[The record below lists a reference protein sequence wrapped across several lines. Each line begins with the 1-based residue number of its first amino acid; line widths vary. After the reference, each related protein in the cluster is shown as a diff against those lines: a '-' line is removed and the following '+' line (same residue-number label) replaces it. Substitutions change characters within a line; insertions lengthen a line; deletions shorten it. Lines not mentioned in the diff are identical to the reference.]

1 MLIMTTIDDISL
13 ESIPYI
19 GNRLIDNGAN
29 NFHIINSFT
38 KKGRMEYILF
48 VDLDENKLEDVSS
61 LLALEFGTIGM
72 RILSCEHLK
81 FPFKLKTKDVS
92 VEINKQKFN
101 KKIKIKYLYNLNDE
115 IISLKAEYEDLKI
128 FSNEIA
134 SNGFNISFS
143 KIKTIIEAEA
153 YNDDLDEI
161 KLSL

>member
-1 MLIMTTIDDISL
+1 M
-13 ESIPYI
+13 
-19 GNRLIDNGAN
+19 
-29 NFHIINSFT
+29 
-38 KKGRMEYILF
+38 
-48 VDLDENKLEDVSS
+48 V
-61 LLALEFGTIGM
+61 
-72 RILSCEHLK
+72 SCEHLK

-153 YNDDLDEI
+153 YNDNLDEI